1 MLLQMALF
9 HSFLWQS
16 NIQIMSFDSL
26 RCPEALRQ
34 SFNSGRLAHLICVQ
48 QLEAFA
54 KLAKVTLGA
63 IQVAF
68 KEVNSMLNVQVKHAV
83 PRNKVTRLKE

>member
-1 MLLQMALF
+1 M
-9 HSFLWQS
+9 
-16 NIQIMSFDSL
+16 
-26 RCPEALRQ
+26 
-34 SFNSGRLAHLICVQ
+34 Q
-48 QLEAFA
+48 QLVASA